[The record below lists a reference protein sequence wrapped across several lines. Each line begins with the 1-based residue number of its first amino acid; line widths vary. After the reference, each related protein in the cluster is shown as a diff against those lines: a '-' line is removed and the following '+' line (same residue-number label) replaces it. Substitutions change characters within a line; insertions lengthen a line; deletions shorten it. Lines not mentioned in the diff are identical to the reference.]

1 MIRKIFIFFIFFL
14 TFDFTFSQDL
24 DSINLDT
31 NIVRLDTNLVSFEVI
46 FEDSIAAL
54 NKKNAV
60 FSKSRKAYNQGLTL
74 FKNKNFVEAKEY
86 FTLAVNLDS
95 NFIEAWHYRGK
106 SFVELDSNILA
117 EINFIN
123 SFKLDSSNLEPI
135 YDLAKLQATNKRDLA
150 INTYNFIIESSNIE
164 FKAYYEIGVL
174 FYLENKMLE
183 AINSFTKSIDLN
195 KDARTFNDRASCYR
209 VLGDNERAIKD
220 YITAIALNSELP
232 FIYNNLASTYRKS
245 GDTSKAL
252 SYYNLA
258 LSKDSNYVLA
268 YNNRGSLYIDQ
279 NNFNDALDDINKALS
294 LDANY
299 SPAFNNKGII
309 YHQKKKYLEALS
321 YFDKAIRLNSNYAK
335 ALLNRGITKQMLRD
349 EDGACNDWMKAKELG
364 VNIANKYLVND
375 CN

>member
-1 MIRKIFIFFIFFL
+1 MFRIFFIFFIL
-14 TFDFTFSQDL
+14 FFSFDFTFSQDL

-31 NIVRLDTNLVSFEVI
+31 NIVQVDTSIVNFEVI
-46 FEDSIAAL
+46 FEDSITAL

-74 FKNKNFVEAKEY
+74 FKNKNFVEAKEF
-86 FTLAVNLDS
+86 FTIAVTLDS

-117 EINFIN
+117 ETNFIK
-123 SFKLDSSNLEPI
+123 SFKLDSSNFDPV
-135 YDLAKLQATNKRDLA
+135 YDLAKLQAVTSRNLA
-150 INTYNFIIESSNIE
+150 INTYNFIIESSNRE

-174 FYLENKMLE
+174 FYLENKMQE
-183 AINSFTKSIDLN
+183 AINSFSRSIELN

-209 VLGDNERAIKD
+209 VLGDNELAIKD
-220 YITAIALNSELP
+220 YFTAIALNSDLS

-245 GDTSKAL
+245 GDTSNAL

-258 LSKDSNYVLA
+258 ISKDSNYVLA
-268 YNNRGSLYIDQ
+268 YNNRASLYINQ
-279 NNFNDALDDINKALS
+279 NNLKDALDDINMALS
-294 LDANY
+294 IDADY
-299 SPAFNNKGII
+299 SPAYNNKGII
-309 YHQKKKYLEALS
+309 YHQRKKYVEAIS
-321 YFDKAIRLNSNYAK
+321 YFDKAILLNSNYAK

-349 EDGACNDWMKAKELG
+349 EDGACNDWIKAKELG
-364 VNIANKYLVND
+364 INIANKYLVND

>member
-1 MIRKIFIFFIFFL
+1 MIRKIFIFFILFL

-46 FEDSIAAL
+46 FEDSITAL

-60 FSKSRKAYNQGLTL
+60 FSKSRKAYNQGLTS
-74 FKNKNFVEAKEY
+74 FKNKNFFEAKEF

-95 NFIEAWHYRGK
+95 SFIEAWYYRGK

-135 YDLAKLQATNKRDLA
+135 YDLAKLQAINKRDLA
-150 INTYNFIIESSNIE
+150 INTYNFIIESSNKE

-245 GDTSKAL
+245 GDSSKAL
-252 SYYNLA
+252 SYYTLA

-268 YNNRGSLYIDQ
+268 YNNRASLYIDQ

-294 LDANY
+294 IDANY

-321 YFDKAIRLNSNYAK
+321 YFDKAILLNSNYAK

-349 EDGACNDWMKAKELG
+349 EDGACNDWMQAKELG